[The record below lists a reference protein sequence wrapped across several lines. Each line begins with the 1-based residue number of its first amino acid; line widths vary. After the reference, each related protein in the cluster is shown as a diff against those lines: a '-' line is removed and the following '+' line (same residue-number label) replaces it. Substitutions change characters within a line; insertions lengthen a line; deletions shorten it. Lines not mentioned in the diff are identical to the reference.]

1 MKTES
6 LLLKY
11 GKEIIE
17 SAQMQSERNYIQH
30 GRTTVF
36 EHSIG
41 VAVLSLAAVH
51 YLRLRVDERALV
63 RGALLHDYFLY
74 DWHIPE
80 DYHRFHG
87 FRHSRIALKN
97 AVCDFEIGE
106 IEKDII
112 EKHMFPL
119 TFFPPRYRESILV
132 CIVDKICAV
141 LEMASCSYYD
151 RRLFDKMVIGER

>member
-1 MKTES
+1 MKTEK

-11 GKEIIE
+11 GKEII
-17 SAQMQSERNYIQH
+17 SSRGMQSERKYIQH
-30 GRTTVF
+30 GKTTVF
-36 EHSIG
+36 EHSLG
-41 VAVLSLAAVH
+41 VAILSLMAVH
-51 YLRLRVDERALV
+51 YLGLKVDERALV

-97 AVCDFEIGE
+97 AIRDFEIE
-106 IEKDII
+106 EVEKDII

-119 TFFPPRYRESILV
+119 TFFPPRYKESILV

-141 LEMASCSYYD
+141 LETVSWTYFD
-151 RRLFDKMVIGER
+151 RSLLDKMVY